1 MRCRVLI
8 CVRRL
13 RVRFRGCMG
22 AGMDGQ
28 DGFWIKSRMTVWGSA
43 GTRCGVALPPLW
55 IADQV
60 RNDGMGVTSRP
71 TLWILP

>member
-1 MRCRVLI
+1 
-8 CVRRL
+8 
-13 RVRFRGCMG
+13 
-22 AGMDGQ
+22 MDGQ

-60 RNDGMGVTSRP
+60 RNDVTMLVHRFHPCSRVRHWDR
-71 TLWILP
+71 L

>member
-13 RVRFRGCMG
+13 QVRFKGVYGWVGPPCG
-22 AGMDGQ
+22 YCLEA
-28 DGFWIKSRMTVWGSA
+28 SMTVWGSA